1 MVISGKVVED
11 PFNFEVNLKVFILVL
26 ILPNLCFGQM
36 ISNELDCLDEATIV
50 FNSEFIK
57 RNKIKSIKGRVSVK
71 KPRQAIRTTNLFT
84 HYFFD
89 ENGRVTSS
97 FEQNDFGTVVW
108 RKYVYNDKGYLIYQS
123 VGGQWDFNYTTYL
136 FDDSIRV
143 VAKDEF
149 ARIGYNIVIPYT
161 KEVSN
166 ESYSYLYKD
175 SSLIKTIK
183 NHAGTPYMRH
193 LLFFNDKGR
202 ISRQENRYIAT
213 NEGSI
218 CYFEYNTQGKVTL
231 SNKVSSKQGLDI
243 QKDQFAYDE
252 LGNLK
257 EIKHFKKGVM
267 ILETQ
272 FIVNQETGLLSAI
285 LKQEG
290 SSNNLKITRFQTY
303 EYYD

>member
-1 MVISGKVVED
+1 
-11 PFNFEVNLKVFILVL
+11 
-26 ILPNLCFGQM
+26 
-36 ISNELDCLDEATIV
+36 
-50 FNSEFIK
+50 
-57 RNKIKSIKGRVSVK
+57 
-71 KPRQAIRTTNLFT
+71 
-84 HYFFD
+84 
-89 ENGRVTSS
+89 
-97 FEQNDFGTVVW
+97 
-108 RKYVYNDKGYLIYQS
+108 
-123 VGGQWDFNYTTYL
+123 
-136 FDDSIRV
+136 
-143 VAKDEF
+143 
-149 ARIGYNIVIPYT
+149 
-161 KEVSN
+161 
-166 ESYSYLYKD
+166 
-175 SSLIKTIK
+175 
-183 NHAGTPYMRH
+183 MRH

-231 SNKVSSKQGLDI
+231 SNKVSSKQEIDI